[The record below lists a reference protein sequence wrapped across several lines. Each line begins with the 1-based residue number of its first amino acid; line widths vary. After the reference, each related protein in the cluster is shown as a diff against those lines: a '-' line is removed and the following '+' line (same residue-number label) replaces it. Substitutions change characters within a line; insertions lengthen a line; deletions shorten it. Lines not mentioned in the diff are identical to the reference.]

1 MTIFNDFVH
10 GVADLGEGVS
20 GAVVQPLPGVV
31 KAVQTGVDTLDHLG
45 PGGTVHG
52 HLEPVAGHAHSG
64 VDFDFGTGH
73 ADLSGLAEHTGSLVA
88 HLPQPEAFTLGA
100 TASDDGGDG
109 GDPPDGDGPADL
121 WPTHQFDDLY
131 RDAVHSLAAHHQP
144 GHEIPG
150 IGA

>member
-10 GVADLGEGVS
+10 GVADLGEGVAD
-20 GAVVQPLPGVV
+20 AVVQPLPGVV

-45 PGGTVHG
+45 PGSTVHG
-52 HLEPVAGHAHSG
+52 HLEPVAGHAHSA

-88 HLPQPEAFTLGA
+88 HLPQPEAFNLGA
-100 TASDDGGDG
+100 TAAHDDDIDVDVDG
-109 GDPPDGDGPADL
+109 HADL
-121 WPTHQFDDLY
+121 WSTHQFDDLY